1 MKQSSD
7 NKATVSD
14 RALEMVMRDVL
25 DGLLEISLESAF
37 ASHSDDMTILEIT
50 PERPV
55 ADTGQAT
62 QAADIIHFPTP
73 RRACG

>member
-1 MKQSSD
+1 MKQCSD

-14 RALEMVMRDVL
+14 RALEMIMRDVL

-37 ASHSDDMTILEIT
+37 ASHSDDMKILEIIPAHPT
-50 PERPV
+50 TAPNE
-55 ADTGQAT
+55 TT
-62 QAADIIHFPTP
+62 QAADIIRFPTS